1 MSLRRLCYCWL
12 YVNNCANLSH
22 MEHVLVK
29 ELMKHRNKEKAAF
42 FPKFFRTGKGEYGEG
57 DVFIGVTIP
66 HLRSIAKNYRSI
78 PIQEILVLL
87 KDKRHEVRWCALYI
101 LVEQFKKGDDVS
113 KKKIYEF
120 YLDHLKWV
128 NNWDLVDSSAYHIVG
143 GYLLDKDRKIL
154 RKMAKSKHLWTERVA
169 IVSTYAFIR
178 KGQLQD
184 TFEIAEILLSHPHDL
199 LHKATGWMLRE
210 AGKKNVVALKR
221 FLDENAAVMPRT
233 MLRYAI
239 EKFDERER
247 KRYLL
252 MK

>member
-1 MSLRRLCYCWL
+1 
-12 YVNNCANLSH
+12 
-22 MEHVLVK
+22 MEHPLVK
-29 ELMKHRNKEKAAF
+29 ELLKHRNKEKAAF
-42 FPKFFRTGKGEYGEG
+42 FPRFFRTGKGEYGEG

-66 HLRSIAKNYRSI
+66 HLRAIAKNYRTLSMR
-78 PIQEILVLL
+78 EIEALL
-87 KDKRHEVRWCALYI
+87 KDKRHEVRWCALFI
-101 LVEQFKKGDDVS
+101 LVEQFKKGDEAA

-143 GYLLDKDRKIL
+143 EYLLDKDRKIL

-169 IVSTYAFIR
+169 MVSTFAFIR

-184 TFEIAEILLSHPHDL
+184 TFEIAEMFLSHKHDL
-199 LHKATGWMLRE
+199 MHKAAGWMLRE
-210 AGKKNVVALKR
+210 AGKRNEVALMR
-221 FLDENAAVMPRT
+221 FLDENAPVMPRT

-239 EKFDERER
+239 EKFDEKER

-252 MK
+252 MKQL

>member
-1 MSLRRLCYCWL
+1 
-12 YVNNCANLSH
+12 
-22 MEHVLVK
+22 MEHPLVK
-29 ELMKHRNKEKAAF
+29 ELLKHRNKEKAAF
-42 FPKFFRTGKGEYGEG
+42 FPRFFRTGKGEYGEG

-66 HLRSIAKNYRSI
+66 HLRSIAKNYRTISLK
-78 PIQEILVLL
+78 EVEGLL
-87 KDKRHEVRWCALYI
+87 KDKRHEVRWCALFI
-101 LVEQFKKGDDVS
+101 LVEQFKKGDEAT

-143 GYLLDKDRKIL
+143 EYLMDKDRKIL

-169 IVSTYAFIR
+169 MVSTFAFIR

-184 TFEIAEILLSHPHDL
+184 TFEIAEMFLPHKHDL
-199 LHKATGWMLRE
+199 MHKAAGWMLRE
-210 AGKKNVVALKR
+210 AGKRNEVALMR
-221 FLDENAAVMPRT
+221 FLDENASVMPRT

-239 EKFDERER
+239 EKFDEKER

-252 MK
+252 MKQL